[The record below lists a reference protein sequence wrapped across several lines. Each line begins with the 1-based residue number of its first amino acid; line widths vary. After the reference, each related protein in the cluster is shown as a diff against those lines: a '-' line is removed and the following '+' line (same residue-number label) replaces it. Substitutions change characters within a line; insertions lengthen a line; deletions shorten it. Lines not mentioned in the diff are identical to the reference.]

1 MTIVTRGSDVAAM
14 MLLYKEMAME
24 MAEDLNEIAQIV
36 GDGEFINAEWIFEQY
51 EQQASSPTVFEN
63 VLIREGRTTAEECAE
78 NSRKNIFIKAML
90 RTIKDR
96 RYVVHGQWLEE
107 DGVQICS
114 NCGEEHEWA
123 DYRASW
129 CDCCGAKMD
138 LGEKEGD
145 TE

>member
-1 MTIVTRGSDVAAM
+1 MTVITRGSDVAAM

-51 EQQASSPTVFEN
+51 EQQASGPTVFEN

-96 RYVVHGQWLEE
+96 RYVVHASGWKRTGYKFVPTAERNMSGPTTVLHGVTAAGQKW
-107 DGVQICS
+107 
-114 NCGEEHEWA
+114 
-123 DYRASW
+123 
-129 CDCCGAKMD
+129 
-138 LGEKEGD
+138 
-145 TE
+145 T

>member
-1 MTIVTRGSDVAAM
+1 MPNG
-14 MLLYKEMAME
+14 
-24 MAEDLNEIAQIV
+24 
-36 GDGEFINAEWIFEQY
+36 F
-51 EQQASSPTVFEN
+51 FEN
-63 VLIREGRTTAEECAE
+63 VLIREGSTTAEECVE

-96 RYVVHGQWLEE
+96 RYVVHGRWLEE

>member
-1 MTIVTRGSDVAAM
+1 MSRASAARSSGSTTSR
-14 MLLYKEMAME
+14 
-24 MAEDLNEIAQIV
+24 
-36 GDGEFINAEWIFEQY
+36 F
-51 EQQASSPTVFEN
+51 SPTAVCGLSLIHISSGPTAFEN

-96 RYVVHGQWLEE
+96 RYVVHGRWLED

-129 CDCCGAKMD
+129 CYCCGAKMD
-138 LGEKEGD
+138 LDEKEGD

>member
-1 MTIVTRGSDVAAM
+1 
-14 MLLYKEMAME
+14 MLNASYNLKLRNIHAYIPEYP
-24 MAEDLNEIAQIV
+24 V
-36 GDGEFINAEWIFEQY
+36 G
-51 EQQASSPTVFEN
+51 
-63 VLIREGRTTAEECAE
+63 TAEECAE

-90 RTIKDR
+90 RTIQDR
-96 RYVVHGQWLEE
+96 RYVVHGRWLE
-107 DGVQICS
+107 DNGVQICS

-138 LGEKEGD
+138 LDEKEGG